1 LWPLP
6 VINLF
11 ESLMS
16 PPIKLLLIDAM
27 NLIRRIH
34 AAVPGEG
41 EAAIEAALTT
51 SGQIVGRLLNRFEP
65 THGVCA
71 FDGSEKSWR
80 HAEYSSYKAG
90 RKPMP
95 DTLKQSLERFHQ
107 LFRYKGL
114 LSLTYTDLEADDIL
128 MTLATKT
135 LNVGGEVVLVSTD
148 KGFAQ
153 LLALQ
158 SNHLLLWDHF
168 ARQEIDNAFVE
179 HRFGV
184 KASQLGDYLAL
195 CGDTTN
201 HIRGIEGIGAKTA
214 AKLLAEYADL
224 EAIFANL
231 DSLPQKQSDKLA
243 GRWDQVVQAR
253 RLVLLRSDLQL
264 DCSLR
269 DFRLGERIADPVI
282 KSS

>member
-1 LWPLP
+1 M
-6 VINLF
+6 N
-11 ESLMS
+11 

-41 EAAIEAALTT
+41 EAAMEAALAT
-51 SGQIVGRLLNRFEP
+51 SGQVVGRLLSRFEP

-71 FDGSEKSWR
+71 FDGWEKSWR
-80 HAEYSSYKAG
+80 HAEYPEYKAG

-95 DTLKQSLERFHQ
+95 DMLKLGLDRFHQ

-128 MTLATKT
+128 CTLATKT
-135 LNVGGEVVLVSTD
+135 LNAGGEVVLVSTD

-158 SNHLLLWDHF
+158 SPRLLLWDHF
-168 ARQEIDNAFVE
+168 ARQEIDSGFVE
-179 HRFGV
+179 RRFGV
-184 KASQLGDYLAL
+184 KPTQLCDYLAL

-201 HIRGIEGIGAKTA
+201 HIRGVDGIGAKTS

-231 DSLPQKQSDKLA
+231 QDLPVKQAAQLE
-243 GRWDQVVQAR
+243 GRWEQVAQAR
-253 RLVLLRSDLQL
+253 RLVRLRTELQL
-264 DCSLR
+264 ECSLR
-269 DFRLGERIADPVI
+269 DFRLGEVIAAPI
-282 KSS
+282 TRAS

>member
-1 LWPLP
+1 
-6 VINLF
+6 
-11 ESLMS
+11 MK

-41 EAAIEAALTT
+41 EAAMDAALTT
-51 SGQIVGRLLNRFEP
+51 SGQVVGRLLNRFEP

-71 FDGSEKSWR
+71 FDGWEKSWR
-80 HAEYSSYKAG
+80 HAEYPDYKAG
-90 RKPMP
+90 RKPMA
-95 DTLKQSLERFHQ
+95 DTLRLGLQRFHQ

-114 LSLTYTDLEADDIL
+114 LSLTYTDFEADDIL
-128 MTLATKT
+128 MTLASKT
-135 LNVGGEVVLVSTD
+135 LNAGGEVVLVSTD

-158 SNHLLLWDHF
+158 SEHLLLWDHF
-168 ARQEIDNAFVE
+168 ARQEVDSEFVE
-179 HRFGV
+179 RRFGV
-184 KASQLGDYLAL
+184 KPAQLADYLAL

-224 EAIFANL
+224 ETIFANL
-231 DSLPQKQSDKLA
+231 DALPQKQAARLA
-243 GRWDQVVQAR
+243 GRWEQLAQAR
-253 RLVLLRSDLQL
+253 RLVGLRSDLSL

-269 DFRLGERIADPVI
+269 DFRLGERIAAPMT
-282 KSS
+282 KSG